1 MPDTAKAHGG
11 PDKAEPEG
19 KDPAKTEAMVREM
32 LGRVAD
38 KWTLLV
44 IEALSSG
51 GEMGF
56 SRLPQS
62 LAAVGQKRAAHTLR
76 QPSRHGLVTR
86 RAYPAGSPRAWYNL
100 SAPRGRP
107 G

>member
-1 MPDTAKAHGG
+1 MPDTAKAPGG
-11 PDKAEPEG
+11 PAKAEPEG

-51 GEMGF
+51 GRCD
-56 SRLPQS
+56 SR
-62 LAAVGQKRAAHTLR
+62 ACA
-76 QPSRHGLVTR
+76 
-86 RAYPAGSPRAWYNL
+86 SP
-100 SAPRGRP
+100 SAP
-107 G
+107 